1 MKTIYITGHSGF
13 VGKNLIDEF
22 KSQFIFTKHVKG
34 NDFLINEEIVIHLA
48 GKAHDLKKVADD
60 KEYYEVNTE
69 LTKNVFN
76 SFMKSDAK
84 VFIFLSSVK
93 AVADFSNEPL
103 TEDVIPNPITHYG
116 KSKLLAEEY
125 ISSFKLPDNKRV
137 FILRPCMIHGAN
149 NKGNLNLLF
158 KVVSFRIPWPLG
170 AFNNQRS
177 FCSVQNLIGIIK
189 KIILIDS
196 IPSGIY
202 NVSDTGY
209 ISTNRLVEIISLSL
223 NRKPLILKIPKSI
236 VKTLAKIGSIFSLP
250 FNEERLEKLT
260 ENYMVSN
267 KKLLEFIDSDLPFSI
282 EYGLENTLRT
292 FIASSN

>member
-1 MKTIYITGHSGF
+1 VKTIYITGHSGF

-177 FCSVQNLIGIIK
+177 FCSVHNLIGIIK